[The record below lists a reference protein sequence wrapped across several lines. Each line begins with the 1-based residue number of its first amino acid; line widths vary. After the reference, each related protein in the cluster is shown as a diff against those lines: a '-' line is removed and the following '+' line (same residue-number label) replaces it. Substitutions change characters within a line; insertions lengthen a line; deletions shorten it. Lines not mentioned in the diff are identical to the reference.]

1 MRRRPSTIFHRGLH
15 LGIVFAMGLALAA
28 SLSMAAETPE
38 PKIGLGNGDLA
49 PAFTLKTLDG
59 KTLTRDGLK
68 GKVVLLDFWA
78 TWCAP
83 CRMALPELKDLQAK
97 NAGKPLVIVSVSVDD
112 TPKVVEEFARGNGM
126 SWPQA
131 WDRGMQVTGGV
142 FRVDTFPSYVVIG
155 ADGRI
160 AYRQHGW
167 SPGRSAALLDDAVSK
182 ALAAMGKK
190 AAQGSVTTKR

>member
-1 MRRRPSTIFHRGLH
+1 MRRRTSRILH
-15 LGIVFAMGLALAA
+15 LGIVLALAA
-28 SLSMAAETPE
+28 SLAMAETPAAPAASE
-38 PKIGLGNGDLA
+38 PKTGLRNGDLA

-59 KTLTRDGLK
+59 KTLTRDGFK

-83 CRMALPELKDLQAK
+83 CRRALPELKDLQAK

-112 TPKVVEEFARGNGM
+112 SSKVVEEFVRGNEM
-126 SWPQA
+126 SWVQA

-142 FRVDTFPSYVVIG
+142 FRVDTFPSYVVLG

-160 AYRQHGW
+160 IYRQHGW
-167 SPGRSAALLDDAVSK
+167 SPGRSAALLDEAVAK
-182 ALAAMGKK
+182 ALSAMGKK

>member
-1 MRRRPSTIFHRGLH
+1 MRRRTSKILNLGL
-15 LGIVFAMGLALAA
+15 VLALAA
-28 SLSMAAETPE
+28 SLAVAETPKAAE
-38 PKIGLGNGDLA
+38 PQTGLRNGDLA

-59 KTLTRDGLK
+59 KTLTRDDFK

-97 NAGKPLVIVSVSVDD
+97 NAGKPLVIVSVSADD
-112 TPKVVEEFARGNGM
+112 SSKAVEEFVRSNEM

-131 WDRGMQVTGGV
+131 WDRGMRVTSGV
-142 FRVDTFPSYVVIG
+142 FQVSSLPSYVVLG

-160 AYRQHGW
+160 LYRQHGW
-167 SPGRSAALLDDAVSK
+167 APGRSAALLDEAVTK
-182 ALAAMGKK
+182 GLAALGKK
-190 AAQGSVTTKR
+190 TAQGSANTKR

>member
-1 MRRRPSTIFHRGLH
+1 MRRRTSRILH
-15 LGIVFAMGLALAA
+15 LGIVLGTGLALAA
-28 SLSMAAETPE
+28 SLSMAQSPAASE
-38 PKIGLGNGDLA
+38 PKTGLRNGDLA

-59 KTLTRDGLK
+59 KTLTRDGFK

-112 TPKVVEEFARGNGM
+112 SSKVVEEFVRGNEM
-126 SWPQA
+126 SWVQA
-131 WDRGMQVTGGV
+131 WDRGMRVTGGV
-142 FRVDTFPSYVVIG
+142 FRVDTFPSYVVLG

-160 AYRQHGW
+160 TYRQHGW
-167 SPGRSAALLDDAVSK
+167 SPGRSAVLLGEAVAK
-182 ALAAMGKK
+182 ALSAMGKK

>member
-1 MRRRPSTIFHRGLH
+1 MRRRTSKILH
-15 LGIVFAMGLALAA
+15 LGIVLALAA
-28 SLSMAAETPE
+28 SLSMAAAETSE
-38 PKIGLGNGDLA
+38 PKTGLGNGDLA
-49 PAFTLKTLDG
+49 PAFSLKTLDG

-78 TWCAP
+78 TWCGP

-112 TPKVVEEFARGNGM
+112 TSKVVEEFTRSNGM

-131 WDRGMQVTGGV
+131 WDGGMQVTGGV
-142 FRVDTFPSYVVIG
+142 FRVNTFPSYVVIG

-167 SPGRSAALLDDAVSK
+167 SPGRSAALLDGAVSK

-190 AAQGSVTTKR
+190 TSQGSVNTKR

>member
-1 MRRRPSTIFHRGLH
+1 MRRRTSKILH
-15 LGIVFAMGLALAA
+15 LGIVFTLAA
-28 SLSMAAETPE
+28 SLAVAEAPAAPE
-38 PKIGLGNGDLA
+38 PKTGLGKGDLA

-59 KTLTRDGLK
+59 KTLTRDGFK

-97 NAGKPLVIVSVSVDD
+97 NAGKPLVIVSVSVDE
-112 TPKVVEEFARGNGM
+112 TSKAVEEFTRSNGM

-142 FRVDTFPSYVVIG
+142 FRVDTFPSYVVLG
-155 ADGRI
+155 VDGRI
-160 AYRQHGW
+160 LYRQHGW
-167 SPGRSAALLDDAVSK
+167 APERSAALLDAAVTK
-182 ALAAMGKK
+182 GLAALGKK
-190 AAQGSVTTKR
+190 AAPGSANTKR

>member
-1 MRRRPSTIFHRGLH
+1 MRRRTSKILH
-15 LGIVFAMGLALAA
+15 LGIAFGIGCALAA
-28 SLSMAAETPE
+28 SLSMAEAPAASG
-38 PKIGLGNGDLA
+38 PKTGLHNGDLA

-78 TWCAP
+78 TWCGP

-97 NAGKPLVIVSVSVDD
+97 NTGKALVIVSVSVDD
-112 TPKVVEEFARGNGM
+112 TSRVVEEFTRNNGM

-167 SPGRSAALLDDAVSK
+167 APGRSAALLDEAVSK
-182 ALAAMGKK
+182 ALAAVGKK
-190 AAQGSVTTKR
+190 AAQGNVTTKR